1 MVDIRGLL
9 RRLTMTA
16 AGRRMTNL
24 RPLIVFCMSALFA
37 SAVGLGAV
45 RSDLLAGSVSVLA
58 FLAAV
63 IGLLLANLLTIVRPP
78 RSGDEDSSE

>member
-1 MVDIRGLL
+1 
-9 RRLTMTA
+9 
-16 AGRRMTNL
+16 MTNL
-24 RPLIVFCMSALFA
+24 RPLIVFCMSVLFV

-45 RSDLLAGSVSVLA
+45 RGSLLADSASALV